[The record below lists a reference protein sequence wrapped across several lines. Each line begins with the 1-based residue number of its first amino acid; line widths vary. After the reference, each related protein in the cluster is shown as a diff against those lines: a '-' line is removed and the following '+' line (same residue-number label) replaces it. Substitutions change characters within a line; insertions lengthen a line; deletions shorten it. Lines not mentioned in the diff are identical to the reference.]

1 MRLGLYVIIDPY
13 NIGNKNFNDLCIEL
27 IESKIDTI
35 QLRNKFG
42 NKKEYIEQS
51 LFLKN
56 LCEKTIR
63 YLLLMTESKK
73 L

>member
-35 QLRNKFG
+35 QLRNKYG
-42 NKKEYIEQS
+42 DKKEYIEQS

-56 LCEKTIR
+56 LCEKNNKIFI
-63 YLLLMTESKK
+63 LMIESKR

>member
-51 LFLKN
+51 LF
-56 LCEKTIR
+56 
-63 YLLLMTESKK
+63 
-73 L
+73 